1 MSTEHYLFLA
11 AAAAFALAAVAYFH
25 RWVVVAAGSAGAYM
39 AACLWLC
46 TLILWPQM
54 PLVCAVVVV
63 LGVGLPVVFVLLF
76 AIDVWFG
83 AFLLDMAYAMAFAWL
98 LSPLA
103 FAVTFAVHFL
113 GDGAG

>member
-1 MSTEHYLFLA
+1 MSTEHCLFLA

-25 RWVVVAAGSAGAYM
+25 RWAVVAAASAATYM
-39 AACLWLC
+39 AACVWLC
-46 TLILWPQM
+46 VLILWPDM
-54 PLVCAVVVV
+54 PVVCVLVVVI
-63 LGVGLPVVFVLLF
+63 GVVLPVVFVLLF

-83 AFLLDMAYAMAFAWL
+83 AFLLDMAYGMAFAWL

-103 FAVTFAVHFL
+103 FAVTLAAYTL